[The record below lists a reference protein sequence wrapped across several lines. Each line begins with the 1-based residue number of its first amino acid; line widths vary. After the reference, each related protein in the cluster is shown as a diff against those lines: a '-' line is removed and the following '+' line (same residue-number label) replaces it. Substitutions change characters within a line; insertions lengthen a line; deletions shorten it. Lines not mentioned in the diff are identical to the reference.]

1 MVKKPQFYKRFKC
14 TKIFKTA
21 AKHLTNY
28 PFQFDKILNYFF
40 IAKNLW
46 GSGILIKTKLGK

>member
-1 MVKKPQFYKRFKC
+1 MEKPQFYKRFKC

-28 PFQFDKILNYFF
+28 TFQIDKILNYFVLV
-40 IAKNLW
+40 AE
-46 GSGILIKTKLGK
+46 LIVLVA